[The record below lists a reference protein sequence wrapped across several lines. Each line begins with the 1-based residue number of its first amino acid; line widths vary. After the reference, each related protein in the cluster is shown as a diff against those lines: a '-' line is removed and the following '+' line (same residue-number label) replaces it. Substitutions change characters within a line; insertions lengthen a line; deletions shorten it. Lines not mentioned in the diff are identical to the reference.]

1 MYLDGFLTRLISY
14 FFKKFKNYCIFFNIL
29 FNGELLNLTK
39 VPEAKFHEFHPFKR
53 HFMTHKSR
61 TTASVILMFHF
72 YFKKFKNHCI
82 SISNN
87 EFLTPLSFFSPIP
100 HPLKKHFVNIDSKK
114 YKNQN
119 PFIYLKK
126 TKNHV
131 SFSLSNPDDTILQ
144 KKLRNPPRLRTAAP
158 PNLNEKKKKNNSLTF
173 EKVRTIATPSPLSH
187 PFPSIQA
194 PPTTN
199 RPSYV
204 NLPKQSTHNYL
215 DTGIASD
222 TATKRIMH
230 T

>member
-14 FFKKFKNYCIFFNIL
+14 FFKKFKNYCILFNIL
-29 FNGELLNLTK
+29 FNDELLKNLTEI
-39 VPEAKFHEFHPFKR
+39 PEAKFHEFHPFKR

-61 TTASVILMFHF
+61 TTASAILMFHF

-87 EFLTPLSFFSPIP
+87 EFLTSLSFFSPIP

-158 PNLNEKKKKNNSLTF
+158 PNLNEKK
-173 EKVRTIATPSPLSH
+173 EKQLSYIRKSTYHCIPPLSATLFH
-187 PFPSIQA
+187 QSK
-194 PPTTN
+194 
-199 RPSYV
+199 RP
-204 NLPKQSTHNYL
+204 LPLT
-215 DTGIASD
+215 DP
-222 TATKRIMH
+222 H